1 MPYPKD
7 QKDKSKLRI
16 LDASIELFSRYGFD
30 KVSIGEIMRKAKMT
44 HGAFYAHFDSK
55 EALFNASF
63 TETVKRSRAARLIKG
78 PLSVKHLTNLVTHYW
93 NLHEL
98 AKRGDPGPEVIL
110 FNEAGTKNEEVKELF
125 EDSYNHLKKIL
136 ENRLIALGK
145 LKQIPLHPDREIAAD
160 KARAMLSLLVGAVV
174 VAKSISEPDERRK
187 ILESAQHQILSQ
199 LGVVTH

>member
-1 MPYPKD
+1 VPYPKD

-63 TETVKRSRAARLIKG
+63 METVKRSRAARLIKG

-93 NLHEL
+93 NLREL
-98 AKRGDPGPEVIL
+98 AKRSDPGPEVIL
-110 FNEAGTKNEEVKELF
+110 FNEAGTKNEKVKELF
-125 EDSYNHLKKIL
+125 EESYNHLKKIL

-145 LKQIPLHPDREIAAD
+145 LKQIPLHPDREIAA
-160 KARAMLSLLVGAVV
+160 AGHFIAPGRSRRCCEINFRAGRTAKNSGIRPAPNPLSAGCCYAL
-174 VAKSISEPDERRK
+174 
-187 ILESAQHQILSQ
+187 
-199 LGVVTH
+199 T